1 MGSTDLSELAVPGA
15 RIAVRVTP
23 RASRDRVERAADG
36 LRIYTTSVP
45 ENGKA
50 NAQVTKLLA
59 KALGL
64 PKSRL
69 KLIRGTSARDKL
81 FEIVG

>member
-1 MGSTDLSELAVPGA
+1 MSPTDLSELSVPGA

-23 RASRDRVERAADG
+23 RASRDRVERTADG

-45 ENGKA
+45 EKGKA

-69 KLIRGTSARDKL
+69 RLICGTSSRDKL
-81 FEIVG
+81 FEVVG